1 MGGVDDS
8 QWVDKFMDGIGL
20 AFTKIDETIQKG
32 IELWTELTRVDDQ
45 PIQDLTGQ
53 PKSGESGE
61 EYSSQDPVAE
71 VNERVPVQHCWSMC
85 LAEVEDKPSQHRA
98 MRALKISESFIQVQN
113 VAGDGEKEEEE
124 DEVESTLSEEDNES
138 SLSRNHDHEE
148 MFKMIRAMYPSK
160 EADNDDGD
168 NEDFDTF
175 SEEDD
180 ESWDDEDDTTT
191 SKSSEDMSELN
202 LGASA
207 TNYIPDCYHHH
218 NEEANDSSLKWKGDY
233 QLLKYI
239 DTSSEEE
246 DDESSEDESSEEE
259 EDDESSEDESSH
271 DEEVGECHSED
282 VEEVKEISWKHI
294 MMSNSSNESSGVH
307 DYEDDVSD
315 KLLLQGFVDVR
326 QEEEIGNNT
335 ESSEVETLLP
345 ESDWVYVTRD

>member
-1 MGGVDDS
+1 MGGVEDS

-61 EYSSQDPVAE
+61 ENSSQDPAAE
-71 VNERVPVQHCWSMC
+71 VKERVPVQHCWSMC
-85 LAEVEDKPSQHRA
+85 LSEVEDKPSQHWA
-98 MRALKISESFIQVQN
+98 MRASKISESFIQVQN

-124 DEVESTLSEEDNES
+124 DEVDSTLSEEDNES
-138 SLSRNHDHEE
+138 SLSRNHEYE
-148 MFKMIRAMYPSK
+148 QMFKMIRDMYPSE

-207 TNYIPDCYHHH
+207 TNYIPDSYHHH
-218 NEEANDSSLKWKGDY
+218 NEEDNDSSLKWKGDY
-233 QLLKYI
+233 QLLKNV
-239 DTSSEEE
+239 DKSSSEEE
-246 DDESSEDESSEEE
+246 DDESF
-259 EDDESSEDESSH
+259 DDD
-271 DEEVGECHSED
+271 EVGECHSED
-282 VEEVKEISWKHI
+282 VKEVMEISWKHI
-294 MMSNSSNESSGVH
+294 MMSNSCNESLGVQ

-326 QEEEIGNNT
+326 QEEENGNNT
-335 ESSEVETLLP
+335 ELSEVETLLP

>member
-1 MGGVDDS
+1 MGGVEDS

-53 PKSGESGE
+53 PKSGESGVE
-61 EYSSQDPVAE
+61 NSSQDPVAE
-71 VNERVPVQHCWSMC
+71 VKESVPVQDCWSMC
-85 LAEVEDKPSQHRA
+85 FAEVEEKPSQHWA

-113 VAGDGEKEEEE
+113 GDGDGEKEEEE
-124 DEVESTLSEEDNES
+124 EEDESTES
-138 SLSRNHDHEE
+138 SLTRNHDYDK
-148 MFKMIRAMYPSK
+148 MLKMIRHMYSSA

-168 NEDFDTF
+168 KEDFDTF
-175 SEEDD
+175 SEEDG
-180 ESWDDEDDTTT
+180 ELWDDEDDTTT
-191 SKSSEDMSELN
+191 SKSSENMSELN

-218 NEEANDSSLKWKGDY
+218 NEEDNDSSLKWKGDY
-233 QLLKYI
+233 QLLKNV

-246 DDESSEDESSEEE
+246 EDESS
-259 EDDESSEDESSH
+259 DDD
-271 DEEVGECHSED
+271 EVGECHSED
-282 VEEVKEISWKHI
+282 VEEVMEISWKHI
-294 MMSNSSNESSGVH
+294 MMSNSSNESLGVQ

-315 KLLLQGFVDVR
+315 VLLLQGFVDVR

-335 ESSEVETLLP
+335 EFSEVETLLA
-345 ESDWVYVTRD
+345 ESDWVYVTRDY